1 MENNSELNSSGS
13 LIFFKD
19 IKESELQFIIDY
31 LSSLEGYTT
40 LKALEVILDRPE
52 KLVEV
57 LDILAGYR
65 VKFPDRQYLA
75 KLLTNVRIWN
85 YLKEHSLEPDD
96 VARCAGIYGKKKK
109 QCVDIYNR
117 YEEIYKSVYG
127 EDSE

>member
-19 IKESELQFIIDY
+19 IKEDELQFVIDY

-75 KLLTNVRIWN
+75 KLLTNIRIWS
-85 YLKEHSLEPDD
+85 YLKNHSIESDD
-96 VARCAGIYGKKKK
+96 VTRCAGIYNKKKK
-109 QCVDIYNR
+109 QCIDIYNR
-117 YEEIYKSVYG
+117 FEEIYKSVYG
-127 EDSE
+127 EDK